1 MSADAN
7 TTRAPGGGA
16 RTGLSEAA
24 AAERLRSEGYN
35 DLPTAKYRGFLVI
48 AAEVLREPMFLLLV
62 ACGAIYII
70 LGDPHEAL
78 MLLGFVVLITGVTL
92 YQEHKTER
100 ALEKLRD
107 LASPRALVIRDGR
120 QRRIPGRDV
129 VRDDLFLLE
138 EGDRVPADALVLS
151 ATNLSV
157 DESLLTGESV
167 PVRKTAA
174 VDSPAMPPPGGD
186 DLPFVYSGTLVVHGH
201 GLAQARQT
209 GPRTALGRIGKALEA
224 VEVEETPMQAETR
237 RVVRRL
243 AVAGILLCVIV
254 AVVYGVTR
262 GHWLDGILASLT
274 LAMAIIPNEFPVVLA
289 LFLSLGAWRLS
300 RAHLL
305 TRRIP
310 AVETLGAT
318 TVLCVDK
325 TGTLTLNQLSVSM
338 LAADGRS
345 LDLPVPPPGH
355 LPEEFHTL
363 VEFGILAS
371 QRAALDP
378 IDQALKRV
386 GDAYLATTEH
396 IHTDWSLVQEYPL
409 STQLLALSRV
419 WRSPDGQDYIIAA
432 KGAPE
437 AIADLCHFDDGRRR
451 ELGPSIATMT
461 DHGLRVLGVA
471 RSRFRAAEL
480 PPQQHA
486 FDFEFLGLVG
496 FEDPVRP
503 TAPDAIRECRA
514 AGIRVVIITGDYPA
528 TAAHVAGRVGLPSGT
543 IVTGPEIE
551 TMDDAT
557 LRRRIES
564 IDIFARVVP
573 EQKLR
578 LVNAL
583 KANGEIVAM
592 TGDGVNDAPALRA
605 AHIGLAMGQ
614 RGTDVAREAAALVL
628 LDDDFSSLVH
638 GIRQGRRIFDNL
650 TKAMTYILAVH
661 VPIAGLSLL
670 PVVFDWPLILL
681 PIHIAFLHLIID
693 PACSVVFEA
702 EPAAADVM
710 RRPPRDPREPL
721 FGRRTVVFSL
731 LQGFVTFGVLA
742 TLYGIVLRSGQ
753 GELEARA
760 LAFTALIIANLGLIL
775 ANRSWSLTI
784 VTMLRVRNPAL
795 WWVAGGALV
804 FLAVTLSVP
813 AARGVFRFSP
823 VHADDLA
830 ICVAAGLLPVL
841 LFEVFKMAGRVPR
854 DRRRSGRPR

>member
-1 MSADAN
+1 MSQAKPDPRSE
-7 TTRAPGGGA
+7 TRS
-16 RTGLSEAA
+16 GLSEAA
-24 AAERLRSEGYN
+24 ATERLRSEGYN
-35 DLPTAKYRGFLVI
+35 DLPTAKRRGFLDI

-62 ACGAIYII
+62 ACGAIYLV
-70 LGDPHEAL
+70 LGDAHEAL
-78 MLLGFVVLITGVTL
+78 MLLAFVVLITGVTL

-107 LASPRALVIRDGR
+107 LASPRALVIREGR
-120 QRRIPGRDV
+120 QRRIPGREV

-151 ATNLSV
+151 ATNLSI

-167 PVRKTAA
+167 PVRKIA
-174 VDSPAMPPPGGD
+174 VDDSPVMQPPGGD

-201 GLAQARQT
+201 GLAQVRQT
-209 GPRTALGRIGKALEA
+209 GFRTALGRIGKALEA
-224 VEVEETPMQAETR
+224 VEPEETPMQAETR
-237 RVVRRL
+237 RVVRLL
-243 AVAGILLCVIV
+243 AVVGILLCVVV
-254 AVVYGVTR
+254 AVLYGATR

-274 LAMAIIPNEFPVVLA
+274 LAMAIIPNEFPVVLT

-300 RAHLL
+300 RAQLL

-325 TGTLTLNQLSVSM
+325 TGTLTLNQMSVAM
-338 LAADGRS
+338 LAAGSRN
-345 LDLPVPPPGH
+345 LDLHVQLAAG

-378 IDQALKRV
+378 IDLALKRV
-386 GDAYLATTEH
+386 GDTYLAKTEH
-396 IHTDWSLVQEYPL
+396 IHNDWSLVQEYPL
-409 STQLLALSRV
+409 SRQLLALSRV
-419 WRSPDGQDYIIAA
+419 WRSPDGQDCIIAA

-437 AIADLCHFDDGRRR
+437 AIADLCHFDDGRLR
-451 ELGPSIATMT
+451 ELSTSIATMT
-461 DHGLRVLGVA
+461 DQGLRVLGVA
-471 RSRFRAAEL
+471 RSRFRPVEL
-480 PPQQHA
+480 PPEQHD

-503 TAPDAIRECRA
+503 TAPGAIGECRA
-514 AGIRVVIITGDYPA
+514 AGIRVVLITGDYPA
-528 TAAHVAGRVGLPSGT
+528 TAAHVARRVGLPSGK
-543 IVTGPEIE
+543 IVTGPEIDA
-551 TMDDAT
+551 MDDAT
-557 LRRRIES
+557 LRRRVES

-583 KANGEIVAM
+583 KANGAIVAM

-628 LDDDFSSLVH
+628 LDDDFSSLVR

-650 TKAMTYILAVH
+650 AKAMTYILAIH
-661 VPIAGLSLL
+661 IPIAGLSLL
-670 PVVFDWPLILL
+670 PVVFNWPLILL

-702 EPAAADVM
+702 EPAADDVM
-710 RRPPRDPREPL
+710 RRPPRNPHEPL
-721 FGRRTVVFSL
+721 FGRRTLVFSL
-731 LQGFVTFGVLA
+731 LQGLVTFGVLA
-742 TLYGIVLRSGQ
+742 TLYGLVLRSGQ

-760 LAFTALIIANLGLIL
+760 LAFTALIVANVGLIF
-775 ANRSWSLTI
+775 ANRSWSLPI
-784 VTMLRVRNPAL
+784 VTMLRVWNPAL
-795 WWVAGGALV
+795 WWVAGGALI

-823 VHADDLA
+823 VHVDDLA
-830 ICVAAGLLPVL
+830 IGVVAGLIPVL
-841 LFEVFKMAGRVPR
+841 FFEVFKTIRRVPR
-854 DRRRSGRPR
+854 NRRRSGRPE